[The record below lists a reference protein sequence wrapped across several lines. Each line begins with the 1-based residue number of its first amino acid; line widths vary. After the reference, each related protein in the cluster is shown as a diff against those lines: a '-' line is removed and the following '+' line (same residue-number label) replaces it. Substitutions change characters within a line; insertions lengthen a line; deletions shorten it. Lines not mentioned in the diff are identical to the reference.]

1 MKNKYEKLHRILI
14 GKSGSGKSFNILSNV
29 DVNKAYKMY
38 SEKNSAYISPTISNI
53 DKMSFIIVNR
63 DGEEYKHFNKKDYDI
78 KILDLVHP
86 QKSNRYNP
94 FAHIHNDTDVLSMIN
109 SFFAFD
115 TNKME
120 PNSVCDIAERKLLT
134 AFCFYVLDKYKD
146 QPDKQNFACI
156 NKMLTKL
163 NTIDDF
169 DRLFNDFYKANEEK
183 PAYHYYKEV
192 RRCSLDAFKPIV
204 ISMTMRL
211 SVFNISEI
219 ADLTATDDFDIENL
233 SNKKTAVFINIPT
246 SDTFLNFIAN
256 MFIMQAFSLQRSV
269 TRNEKKY
276 NVKFILDEYFNVNN
290 P

>member
-1 MKNKYEKLHRILI
+1 MQAN
-14 GKSGSGKSFNILSNV
+14 NIDENYTSAIPIEDDSISIELK
-29 DVNKAYKMY
+29 DGNKAYKMY
-38 SEKNSAYISPTISNI
+38 SKKNSVYIRSTISNI
-53 DKMSFIIVNR
+53 DKMSFIVVDR
-63 DGEEYKHFNKKDYDI
+63 DGEEYKHFNKKDYDV

-94 FAHIHNDTDVLSMIN
+94 FAHIHNDTDVLSMVN
-109 SFFAFD
+109 SFFSFD

-120 PNSVCDIAERKLLT
+120 PNSSFDMAEKKLLI
-134 AFCFYVLDKYKD
+134 AFCFYVLDKYKE

-156 NKMLTKL
+156 NKILTKL

-192 RRCSLDAFKPIV
+192 RRFSLDAFKPIV

-219 ADLTATDDFDIENL
+219 ADLTSADDFDIENL

-256 MFIMQAFSLQRSV
+256 MLIMQAFSLQQSV
-269 TRNEKKY
+269 ARNEKKY
-276 NVKFILDEYFNVNN
+276 NVAFILDEYFNVTD

>member
-1 MKNKYEKLHRILI
+1 MIIGLQGKIIRGIGAKGERNKSKFDE
-14 GKSGSGKSFNILSNV
+14 V
-29 DVNKAYKMY
+29 YKMY
-38 SEKNSAYISPTISNI
+38 SEKNSAYIRTTISNI
-53 DKMSFIIVNR
+53 DKMSFIVVDK
-63 DGEEYKHFNKKDYDI
+63 DGEEYKHFNKKDYDV

-94 FAHIHNDTDVLSMIN
+94 FAHIHNDTDVLSMVN
-109 SFFAFD
+109 SFFAFN
-115 TNKME
+115 TNE
-120 PNSVCDIAERKLLT
+120 IESNSFFDMAERKLLT
-134 AFCFYVLDKYKD
+134 AFCFYVLDKYKE

-156 NKMLTKL
+156 NKILTKL
-163 NTIDDF
+163 HTTDDF
-169 DRLFNDFYKANEEK
+169 DGLFNDFYKLNKEK

-204 ISMTMRL
+204 ISMAMRL

-276 NVKFILDEYFNVNN
+276 NVEFILDEYFDITN